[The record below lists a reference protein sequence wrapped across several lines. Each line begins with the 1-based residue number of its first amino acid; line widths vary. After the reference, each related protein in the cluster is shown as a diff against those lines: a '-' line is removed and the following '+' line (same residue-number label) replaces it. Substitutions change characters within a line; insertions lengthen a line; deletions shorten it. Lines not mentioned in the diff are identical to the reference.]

1 MPSALAEDFSG
12 YLLWITIIFVPVEIK
27 YLKLIKTIAEEGNIS
42 NSSDK
47 LFLTQSA
54 LSHQLKDI
62 ENQLGLKIFFRSRN
76 KWKLTDEGEELYKLA
91 KKVLSEID
99 KSIEN
104 IKSINEGSKGN
115 LRLKTECYSFYSGMP
130 AFIQKMG
137 FLYPEIS
144 IELKV
149 EALGDPFSKILEN
162 ELDVAIVTCQSQND
176 DLISLELFED
186 EIFAIMHEEHRFG
199 SNEFLSADD
208 FQDIHLIINSF
219 PIDTVTIY
227 MHFLK
232 AHNVMPKKITPIPLT
247 EVAIELVSANMGVM
261 CVPRWSSK
269 AFELPSSLIFKRI
282 GKNGLKRKHYLVF
295 RKEDQNKCYMKDF
308 VQNLREEFVAFRT

>member
-1 MPSALAEDFSG
+1 M
-12 YLLWITIIFVPVEIK
+12 EIK

-62 ENQLGLKIFFRSRN
+62 ESQLGVQIFSRSRN
-76 KWKLTDEGEELYKLA
+76 KWKLTGEGEELYKLA
-91 KKVLSEID
+91 INVLNEID
-99 KSIEN
+99 KSINN
-104 IKSINEGSKGN
+104 IKSINDGSKGN

-144 IELKV
+144 IDLMV
-149 EALGDPFSKILEN
+149 EALGDPFSKIIDN
-162 ELDVAIVTCQSQND
+162 ELDVAVVTCQPQHD

-186 EIFAIMHEEHRFG
+186 EIFALMHEEHQLG
-199 SNEFLSADD
+199 SNEYVSAND
-208 FQDIHLIINSF
+208 FKEINLIIHSL
-219 PIDTVTIY
+219 PIDSVTIY

-232 AHNVMPKKITPIPLT
+232 VNKVMPRKIIPIPLT
-247 EVAIELVSANMGVM
+247 EVALELVSANMGVT
-261 CVPRWSSK
+261 CIPKWSVK
-269 AFELPSSLIFKRI
+269 DFQLPCSVIFKRI
-282 GKNGLKRKHYLVF
+282 SKYGLKRKHYLVF
-295 RKEDQNKCYMKDF
+295 RKSDQNKSYMKDF
-308 VQNLREEFVAFRT
+308 VQNLKEEFVEFRVSPLLIDSVGNQKT